1 MSERSPFKPDRL
13 PPDQVGPYAKL
24 ISDALGRV
32 GSQRRAAAL
41 ITDAAYALD
50 GKQTTVHAAAVS
62 RWLRGTIAQPNMRRW
77 ISQALD
83 IPLNELN
90 AAAKEQEATRLAY
103 AQLSN
108 NRPDQLTAQWSTLVA
123 PDQPVRYGLSED
135 PTAMMRRQFLQQLLS
150 VAGMTAIG
158 PPSPLLT
165 SMSTTNADN
174 TELFLQQCESNIRTC
189 WRLMHGPDM
198 VVVPSVLTSWLPML
212 DAMLSAQPAHRR
224 QLAALAS
231 EGYMLGGLVTVLQGQ
246 YDRSE
251 WFCQQAVEL
260 AASAGHPDLTVA
272 ALKHLATKYLDAR
285 YPLLTLRT
293 YERAVPLLKDASPL
307 LRGRTYLGL
316 ALAHARLGNRTDA
329 ERHLAMAHHAFP
341 DDPEQ
346 DPAFA
351 YTDARRASLNHYEG
365 LMHLL
370 FDRPAEAWETFGKA
384 LNDPS
389 ATEIPERTVIELINC
404 QAEAAIALGDVE
416 LAASHVEASVRGAWR
431 LRSHKRLQDGALL
444 YDQLR
449 ARWPS
454 DVRVKRL
461 EEIVRT
467 DAPR

>member
-1 MSERSPFKPDRL
+1 MSEKSPFTPDRL
-13 PPDQVGPYAKL
+13 PPEQVGPYAKL

-50 GKQTTVHAAAVS
+50 GKLTTVHAAAVS
-62 RWLRGTIAQPNMRRW
+62 RWLKGTIAQPNMRRW
-77 ISQALD
+77 ISKALD
-83 IPLNELN
+83 IPLDELN
-90 AAAKEQEATRLAY
+90 AAAKEQEATRNAY
-103 AQLSN
+103 AQLSSDH
-108 NRPDQLTAQWSTLVA
+108 RDPTTPQWPTLVA
-123 PDQPVRYGLSED
+123 PDQPVRYGLNED
-135 PTAMMRRQFLQQLLS
+135 PTAMMRRQFLQQVLS

-158 PPSPLLT
+158 PTSPFLT
-165 SMSTTNADN
+165 GMSTTNTDD
-174 TELFLQQCESNIRTC
+174 TELLLQQCESNIRAC
-189 WRLMHGPDM
+189 WRLMQGPDM

-212 DAMLSAQPAHRR
+212 DSMFSTQPTHRR

-251 WFCQQAVEL
+251 WFCQQAVEH
-260 AASAGHPDLTVA
+260 AANAGHPDLTVA
-272 ALKHLATKYLDAR
+272 ALKHLATKYLDAE

-316 ALAHARLGNRTDA
+316 ALAHAKLGNRTDA
-329 ERHLAMAHHAFP
+329 ERHLAMAHDAFP
-341 DDPEQ
+341 DDPEH

-370 FDRPAEAWETFGKA
+370 FDRPAEAWETFEQA
-384 LNDPS
+384 LKDRS
-389 ATEIPERTVIELINC
+389 AAAIPERTVIELVNC
-404 QAEAAIALGDVE
+404 QAEAAIALRDVE

-431 LRSHKRLQDGALL
+431 LRSHKRLRDSALL

-449 ARWPS
+449 ARWPA
-454 DVRVKRL
+454 DARVKRL
-461 EEIVRT
+461 EELVRS
-467 DAPR
+467 DRPR